1 MEKNFY
7 YDQTHNF
14 YVSREDANYKIK
26 QTSEIRYKLD
36 QIKYDKGDFV
46 SIFTYYYNF
55 TFLNNSIFGY

>member
-26 QTSEIRYKLD
+26 QTSEIRYKID

-46 SIFTYYYNF
+46 SK
-55 TFLNNSIFGY
+55 